1 MIAME
6 HEKSSVLIVEDE
18 RIVAKDLQQTLAEMG
33 YDAFAIAS
41 SSDEALARAS
51 ERCPDIVLMDIRIK
65 GPRDGIETAEILK
78 KRFDVPVV
86 YLSAH
91 ADTATI
97 QRATLTEP
105 YGYLLKPV
113 KAAEL
118 QSSIEVSL
126 FKHQMERRL
135 RERERWF
142 STTLRSIADA
152 VVTVDIG
159 GRITYMNPAAEALI
173 GLRGADAAGKPA
185 SEVLRLVDQRSVE
198 AGETPV
204 EMALRLMQPIES
216 HRASLLNLST
226 GAQRWIDGSAAPV
239 IGAELTLGAVMV
251 FRDVTEQ
258 KTLQSD

>member
-1 MIAME
+1 MIAMK

-18 RIVAKDLQQTLAEMG
+18 RIVAKDLQQTLAELG

-41 SSDEALARAS
+41 SGDEALACAS

-105 YGYLLKPV
+105 HGYLLKPV

-118 QSSIEVSL
+118 HSSIEVSL
-126 FKHQMERRL
+126 FKHEMERRL
-135 RERERWF
+135 RAREQWF
-142 STTLRSIADA
+142 SATLRSIAD
-152 VVTVDIG
+152 
-159 GRITYMNPAAEALI
+159 
-173 GLRGADAAGKPA
+173 GLR
-185 SEVLRLVDQRSVE
+185 
-198 AGETPV
+198 T
-204 EMALRLMQPIES
+204 
-216 HRASLLNLST
+216 
-226 GAQRWIDGSAAPV
+226 
-239 IGAELTLGAVMV
+239 
-251 FRDVTEQ
+251 
-258 KTLQSD
+258 